1 MFCVIVMLED
11 QSMIHLQDGKKQS
24 RGREGGS
31 HPRLY
36 STWPHRLAPQYGEVV
51 LYLYGPQGIVF
62 ISVLDCGVGLLYVIL
77 SIFLPLKMAGQVYAK
92 ELNLASSSRLRKVD
106 GHFICLPFLTNRT
119 SSCQLLAKLL
129 AEGLVAHS
137 SLVQLHNFV
146 PDVL

>member
-36 STWPHRLAPQYGEVV
+36 STWPHRLAPQYG
-51 LYLYGPQGIVF
+51 PQGIVF

-77 SIFLPLKMAGQVYAK
+77 SIFLPLKMVGQVYAK

-137 SLVQLHNFV
+137 SLVQLHSFV